1 MTSTGDA
8 RIPFVIAA
16 DQAEVELASWA
27 AAHRAAIDAW
37 LLEHRA
43 LLFRGFALR
52 DAPAFHAAVCASS
65 AGPLLEYRDRS
76 TPRYEVGQRV
86 YVSTVYP
93 PNERIHL
100 HNEGTYWTTWP
111 LKIYFCCLQPAA
123 TGGETPIADMRRVA
137 ARIDPQVQ
145 EEFRRKQ
152 VMYVRNYNP
161 GIGLSWQDAFQAED
175 PREVEAYGAHHG
187 IAMVWHGDGR
197 LRTRQTR
204 PAFRAHPRTAES
216 IWFNHAAF
224 FHVSSLKPRVREAL
238 LSAYGEE
245 DLPYNTYFGDATPI
259 PADMVAHIRDAYA
272 AEQVAFP
279 WQAGDVLMLDNMT
292 MAHARESYT
301 GDRTVIVAMTEA
313 HSDAH

>member
-1 MTSTGDA
+1 
-8 RIPFVIAA
+8 
-16 DQAEVELASWA
+16 
-27 AAHRAAIDAW
+27 
-37 LLEHRA
+37 
-43 LLFRGFALR
+43 
-52 DAPAFHAAVCASS
+52 
-65 AGPLLEYRDRS
+65 
-76 TPRYEVGQRV
+76 
-86 YVSTVYP
+86 
-93 PNERIHL
+93 
-100 HNEGTYWTTWP
+100 
-111 LKIYFCCLQPAA
+111 PAA

-161 GIGLSWQDAFQAED
+161 GIGLSWHDA
-175 PREVEAYGAHHG
+175 
-187 IAMVWHGDGR
+187 GR